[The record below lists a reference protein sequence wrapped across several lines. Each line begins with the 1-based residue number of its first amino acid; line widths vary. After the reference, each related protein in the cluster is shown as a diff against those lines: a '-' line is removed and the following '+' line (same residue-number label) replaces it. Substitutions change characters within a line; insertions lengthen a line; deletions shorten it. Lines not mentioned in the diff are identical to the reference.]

1 MNYGYEIGARMTLL
15 TIKDLSVEYPSRR
28 ATLKA
33 VDKANLTVEPGEI
46 HGLVG
51 ESGAGKSTVGAA
63 VLGLLDPPGRIS
75 GGQIGL
81 RQDLISGLDD
91 EQMQSL
97 RGKKISMIFQ
107 DPLTSLNPLFTIR
120 KQLVET
126 ITTHLKVSRA
136 EANQRA
142 LNLIDRVGI
151 PDPATRLDEYPHQF
165 SGGMRQRVVIALA
178 LCSEPEV
185 IIADEPT
192 TALDV
197 AVQAQILDLI
207 KELARERRVGVILI
221 THDMGV
227 IADTTDRVT
236 VMYNGEVVESGP
248 TADIMG
254 RPQHPYTKGLIAV
267 VPRPNIKLKRFPQ
280 VNYGGRENRFDV
292 EDLSRNWPKPDVDP
306 SQPLLKVRNITKIF
320 GKKGSLLFG
329 KGTLLTAVDD
339 VSFDVWPGEVF
350 GLVGESG
357 SGKTT
362 VARLIAG
369 LYRING
375 GTIDFEGRTVS
386 DHSNRDVLKAYR
398 RKIQMIFQDPYSSL
412 NPRMR
417 VADIIAEPILH
428 LKLMDDKAAH
438 ARVGEL
444 LDQVGLGAAAGAKFP
459 HQFSGGQ
466 RQRISI
472 ARALATQPTFLICDE
487 PTSALDVSIQAQILN
502 ILKDLQQHLQVTML
516 FISHDLPVI
525 RQMCDRV
532 AVMKNGKVVEL
543 RETDELF
550 SDPRHAYTQD
560 LLRLMPRLDTLSEA
574 GLAKE

>member
-1 MNYGYEIGARMTLL
+1 MTLL
-15 TIKDLSVEYPSRR
+15 TIKELSVEYPSRR
-28 ATLKA
+28 STLTA
-33 VDKANLTVEPGEI
+33 VDHANLTVEAGEI

-51 ESGAGKSTVGAA
+51 ESGAGKSTIGAA

-81 RQDLISGLDD
+81 HEKLISGLDAQ
-91 EQMQSL
+91 QMRGL
-97 RGKKISMIFQ
+97 RGRKISMIFQ
-107 DPLTSLNPLFTIR
+107 DPLTSLNPLITIR

-126 ITTHLKVSRA
+126 IMTHLKVSRE

-142 LNLIDRVGI
+142 FELIDRVGI
-151 PDPATRLDEYPHQF
+151 PDPATRLDQYPHQF

-207 KELARERRVGVILI
+207 KELARERQVGIILI

-236 VMYNGEVVESGP
+236 VMYGGKVVESGP
-248 TADIMG
+248 TDEIMG
-254 RPQHPYTKGLIAV
+254 NPQHPYTKGLIAV

-280 VNYGGRENRFDV
+280 VSYGGRENRFDI
-292 EDLSRNWPKPDVDP
+292 EDLGRNWPKPEVDH
-306 SQPLLKVRNITKIF
+306 SRPLLQVRNLTKIF
-320 GKKGSLLFG
+320 GKKGGLFSG
-329 KGTLLTAVDD
+329 RNSLLTAVDD
-339 VSFDVWPGEVF
+339 VSFEVWPGEVF

-357 SGKTT
+357 SGKSTI
-362 VARLIAG
+362 ARMIAG
-369 LYRING
+369 LYEVDG
-375 GTIDFEGRTVS
+375 GSVVFDGETVS
-386 DHSNRDVLKAYR
+386 DHSNQKVLNAYR

-417 VADIIAEPILH
+417 VSDIIAEPIRH
-428 LKLMDDKAAH
+428 LDLLSGKAVK
-438 ARVGEL
+438 ARVDEL
-444 LDQVGLGAAAGAKFP
+444 LDRVGLGAQAGAKYP
-459 HQFSGGQ
+459 HEFSGGQ

-472 ARALATQPTFLICDE
+472 ARALATQPTLLICDE

-502 ILKDLQQHLQVTML
+502 ILKDLQQYLNVTML
-516 FISHDLPVI
+516 FISHDLPVV

-532 AVMKNGKVVEL
+532 AVMKNGRLVEL
-543 RETDELF
+543 QETNELF
-550 SDPRHAYTQD
+550 SDPKNAYTQD
-560 LLRLMPRLDTLSEA
+560 LLRLMPRLDSLSEA
-574 GLAKE
+574 GLTTE